1 MRHAETDGQNE
12 PNMQPVMELDVAVT
26 CSAGTYIRAL
36 GRDLGAEL
44 GLGGHLT
51 MLRRIRVG
59 RFSVNMPNVMT
70 AHTEAKT
77 FTNREGIEVTRN
89 RAVLDDAEHAVD
101 HALDPV
107 ASAAASMDMLPVTE
121 QEATDLR
128 FGRRSPTTSI
138 RPWPRTFP
146 KPTIWWRSWNAPNV
160 ARPSRSRSSTE
171 TIKTGL
177 HAMNTTNTRTIR
189 KEGHMK
195 TITLT
200 PDASGM
206 VDWPTLSNDKKSVVT
221 IGSFDG
227 MHQGHQAVI
236 RRVAELA
243 EQEQAFSVVVLFDP
257 RPALVHAYA
266 AKHDGQ
272 EPPAG
277 TPDTQALTSVDER
290 LRAIDAIGVDYTL
303 IVRYTMAFSAKSYRF
318 FLGQMV
324 GKLGMRTLV
333 LGSDAAMGANRAGNV
348 KAIENLALATGVF
361 QLEVVDD
368 FGPGLTRVPVN
379 AKPVMPSEP
388 GEPSDPLEGA
398 SKAERRAWSK
408 KHQAKEVRTWS
419 STNVRYL
426 LSQGRIKDAD
436 AILGH
441 AHAVEGTVVH
451 GEERGR
457 TIGFP
462 TANLSDIAGYLPVD
476 GVYAGWL
483 VDLGE
488 KSADGGEEAGEK
500 PADGVSQ
507 RYDASSVNARV
518 AMQSPHRWPA
528 AISIGTKPTFNEDGD
543 AERVVE
549 AYAITDDWLDLY
561 GHQARVE
568 FAGFLRPQIKFDSAD
583 DLVVEL
589 KRNVEETKRL
599 TA

>member
-1 MRHAETDGQNE
+1 
-12 PNMQPVMELDVAVT
+12 
-26 CSAGTYIRAL
+26 
-36 GRDLGAEL
+36 
-44 GLGGHLT
+44 
-51 MLRRIRVG
+51 
-59 RFSVNMPNVMT
+59 
-70 AHTEAKT
+70 
-77 FTNREGIEVTRN
+77 
-89 RAVLDDAEHAVD
+89 
-101 HALDPV
+101 
-107 ASAAASMDMLPVTE
+107 
-121 QEATDLR
+121 
-128 FGRRSPTTSI
+128 
-138 RPWPRTFP
+138 
-146 KPTIWWRSWNAPNV
+146 
-160 ARPSRSRSSTE
+160 
-171 TIKTGL
+171 
-177 HAMNTTNTRTIR
+177 
-189 KEGHMK
+189 MK
-195 TITLT
+195 TITLA
-200 PDASGM
+200 PDANGM

-227 MHQGHQAVI
+227 MHQGHQAVV

-303 IVRYTMAFSAKSYRF
+303 IVRYTMAFAAKSYRF

-462 TANLSDIAGYLPVD
+462 TANLSENVAGYLPVD

-507 RYDASSVNARV
+507 QYDASSVNARV

-561 GHQARVE
+561 GHLARVE

-583 DLVVEL
+583 DLAAEL